1 MTARASPGV
10 TILIVVT
17 ISRDDQMS
25 YEDDQAINQSPIA
38 ADSQLAMVTFINAEA
53 LGGTATAPSAPA
65 VRIPGQPAILPRE
78 AAVRLAEI
86 LTDGLTAVKSALRE
100 SRPRTTVQRCNRCCT
115 AATPG
120 L

>member
-38 ADSQLAMVTFINAEA
+38 ADSQLAMVTFINA
-53 LGGTATAPSAPA
+53 
-65 VRIPGQPAILPRE
+65 
-78 AAVRLAEI
+78 
-86 LTDGLTAVKSALRE
+86 D
-100 SRPRTTVQRCNRCCT
+100 
-115 AATPG
+115 
-120 L
+120 